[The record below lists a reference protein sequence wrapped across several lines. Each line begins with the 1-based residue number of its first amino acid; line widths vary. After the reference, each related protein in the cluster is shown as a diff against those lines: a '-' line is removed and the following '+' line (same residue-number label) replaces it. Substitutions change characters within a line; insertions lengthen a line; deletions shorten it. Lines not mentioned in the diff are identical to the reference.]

1 MSCNENIPHLSIV
14 PSKGSRQSTLDDSS
28 EKCVLRTNNAMHNP
42 SHGQSEHKFNGL
54 ADSTVGLSGN
64 KLSSFFCPKLL
75 VAASRSVDSVVLVKV
90 VKLFWFSLVE
100 SREENWLWSSRL
112 RPVMGVEHEKLSLC
126 VKAARYMAAHT
137 RLQRTRHAFIKFS
150 VWPLHHYIVFF
161 IE

>member
-42 SHGQSEHKFNGL
+42 SYGQSEHKFNKI
-54 ADSTVGLSGN
+54 ADSTVGFSGN

-75 VAASRSVDSVVLVKV
+75 VAGSRSVDSVVLVKV

-100 SREENWLWSSRL
+100 RGGS
-112 RPVMGVEHEKLSLC
+112 GKLIMEQQAEASDGCGTRKTVTLC
-126 VKAARYMAAHT
+126 
-137 RLQRTRHAFIKFS
+137 
-150 VWPLHHYIVFF
+150 
-161 IE
+161 